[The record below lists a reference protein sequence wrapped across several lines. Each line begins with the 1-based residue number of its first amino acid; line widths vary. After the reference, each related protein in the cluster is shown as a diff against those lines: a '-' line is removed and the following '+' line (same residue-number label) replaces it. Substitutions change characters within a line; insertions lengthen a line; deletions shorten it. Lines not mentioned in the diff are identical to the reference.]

1 MQGYFAD
8 DSAEKLCSLRGY
20 PIGESPQYD
29 LLKDL
34 NIGLFE
40 VSDNDLFKEYD
51 TALGLYSQKGNL
63 LLNGRYIIPVE
74 DISGNLVSL
83 IGYFP
88 DTRKYITLATPFFS
102 KEVMFFNF
110 RQAYGLSWSE
120 FNGFVIVVEGIFDC
134 LSLRSLGLP
143 CIATMGA
150 TVSRVKGELLKFF
163 SKVIGIPDDDSVGRL
178 SLDRY
183 SKKGWKVPYNATMVK
198 FIGGMVDIGEQQLHC
213 KDMDN
218 FATWFDPDDVREILL
233 SYRGSTEDI
242 EELRI

>member
-8 DSAEKLCSLRGY
+8 DSAEKLCALRGY
-20 PIGESPQYD
+20 PIGDSPQYD

-74 DISGNLVSL
+74 NIAGDLVSL

-110 RQAYGLSWSE
+110 RQAYELSWSE
-120 FNGFVIVVEGIFDC
+120 FGGFVILVEGIFDC
-134 LSLRSLGLP
+134 LSLRALGLP

-150 TVSRVKGELLKFF
+150 TVSQIKGELLKFF
-163 SKVIGIPDDDSVGRL
+163 SKVIGIPDDDNVGRL

-183 SKKGWKVPYNATMVK
+183 SKKGWKVPFNTTMVK
-198 FIGGMVDIGEQQLHC
+198 FLGGSVEMGGQLIHC

-218 FATWFDPDDVREILL
+218 FATWFEPADVKDILL
-233 SYRGSTEDI
+233 SFRGSSEEI